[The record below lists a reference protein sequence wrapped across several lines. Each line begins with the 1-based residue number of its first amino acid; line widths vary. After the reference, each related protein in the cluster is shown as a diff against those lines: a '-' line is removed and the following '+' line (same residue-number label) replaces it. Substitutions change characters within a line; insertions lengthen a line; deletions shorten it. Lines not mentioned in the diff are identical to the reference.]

1 MKFFNS
7 IIILLLA
14 ISLTACVSN
23 VRSTNTVSVKS
34 EKKLNSVLIFTT
46 TPDLALDV
54 GGLFPPKY
62 YRILIDKIKSD
73 MLQSG
78 VTIDELQY
86 KADENSLDPREDM
99 KKALESKNAGNVL
112 YIDATNISKMKSS
125 GMFFIGFQ
133 IKVSLIDNKLH
144 KKLYDGEFTSNQSI
158 DLATAS
164 RMRGLGDKVF
174 GELEAPL
181 GISGQEL

>member
-1 MKFFNS
+1 
-7 IIILLLA
+7 
-14 ISLTACVSN
+14 
-23 VRSTNTVSVKS
+23 
-34 EKKLNSVLIFTT
+34 
-46 TPDLALDV
+46 LALDV

-73 MLQSG
+73 LQQSG

-99 KKALESKNAGNVL
+99 KKALASKNAENTL

-125 GMFFIGFQ
+125 IYYIGFQ
-133 IKVSLIDNKLH
+133 IKVSLIDSKLH
-144 KKLYDGEFTSNQSI
+144 KKLYEGEFTSNQSI
-158 DLATAS
+158 DLGTAS
-164 RMRGLGDKVF
+164 RVRELGDKVF

-181 GISGQEL
+181 GISGQ